1 MKQVK
6 AHPESRFNYDKPE
19 SPMLHTKFPSHQP
32 TGSGEEFLEGFLP
45 HTYVHD
51 GHLGHV
57 TKPI

>member
-6 AHPESRFNYDKPE
+6 VHQGALFDYDKPE
-19 SPMLHTKFPSHQP
+19 SQMLHTKFPNHQT
-32 TGSGEEFLEGFLP
+32 TGSGEECFEGFLP